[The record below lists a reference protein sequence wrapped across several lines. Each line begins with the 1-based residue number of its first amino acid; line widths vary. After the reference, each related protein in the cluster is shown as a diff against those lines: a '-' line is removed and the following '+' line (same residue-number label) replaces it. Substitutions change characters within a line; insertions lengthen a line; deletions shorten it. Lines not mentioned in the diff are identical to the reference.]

1 MAYPDIPR
9 LEDYLPGLTF
19 DAPPAPP
26 PASRTPAP
34 APEPVD
40 YYAQLTPAQRKQVDL
55 KLNPRSA
62 LGEIGTGLAHGAL
75 YELPSMIGQA
85 MRAPG
90 QPGDALYDAG
100 QAVENFVQPNDVRFA
115 LDQNP
120 ENHGAVVQAFAQGAD
135 MLAPS
140 LAPLALV
147 PFTGGGS
154 LGLAAAGAAG
164 AGLFGASQFTQT
176 YDKAKAAGL
185 SDDDARAAA
194 LKTSTIEGAGEFAGE
209 FVGGKFLTGAGKLG
223 MRLLGRQMGVPEA
236 LDAIRNPKF
245 LREFGKDIATTAGVE
260 TGTEMGQNYGEAA
273 VEKAAGIDKTDPWDA
288 ATSAIGPTLAMTAML
303 GPFGGFAMRRQ
314 QNRNQSLL
322 DVVETGQVAGQP
334 ASISQISGAS
344 RELAD
349 QMAPLVGEQTAQEWR
364 LDALADINSR
374 NVNAAQQTEA
384 QRQQAINE
392 QINPPTL
399 PALPA
404 PTQIAGLIGDRSA
417 TDVSTAEADANAARV
432 YAARDAEERRQQ
444 NAQAEARVE
453 RASSAIVATP
463 PEGALTFPEFVK
475 QAQNARVGEL
485 AKGGRITQAGLQQ
498 AYVSYLTDFAQQR
511 AQTAQQVSPDQ
522 GALDLDHPNKPAP
535 VRPAEPDRTPAPRNA
550 MELAM
555 QKAREQQAVKDR
567 AVAYDTAE
575 KAANAQKQAQL
586 DAIARQGDTNPLVER
601 RVENNPIYAD
611 RVKEANAQAD
621 AALAGEINGNTP
633 VTHAGLM
640 YAWRSAAQDA
650 GIDVSV
656 LKGQNAKRVETAIKT
671 AQGKPM
677 WVQQLNALRK
687 ARESFKEGTTT
698 RDSMDAFIAKLE
710 NFNGIPPETRSNEAA
725 GTPAG
730 QVVQGSQPQP
740 AASQAVAVPAASAG
754 EKPGGQGTAQAKPVA
769 QARQEVA
776 ALAPSTAEVTNAVST
791 GQQPTGDLAERPNG
805 DRGGETAATGG
816 GHRALT
822 GDEETILDAFAETP
836 TDAERAAQA
845 ERAGVEPYHFESF
858 PYDPEE
864 PHGGHGSN
872 AQWTDSFERAVR
884 DAAGLDDS
892 GKPLKQTEQVRRRMQ
907 YAKQAL
913 AGLVD
918 SEREGPDVLRLGQ
931 QRVEQLARTRATEGA
946 IGERMRV
953 LSKRLR
959 EQIDREHLTNEH
971 ARLTTQ
977 LQEAAARFRRNPENA
992 ALRDEAN
999 RLVSERKRVEARL
1012 KATLDND
1019 PDAHAAMAEGPAYS
1033 YDKALADVLKS
1044 GKLDDALAHLEANA
1058 PTQWARDLAGL
1069 LRGLKLDTKIELIND
1084 LGKTENGKM
1093 AFGSYNHTANRI
1105 RIFMGG
1111 ENVHTVLHETVHAAT
1126 LGRLRLAFD
1135 AEKVAPE
1142 SRTAEQRSAVADLAI
1157 LRRLIDSARFYDT
1170 GKQYA
1175 LKNEAEF
1182 LAEVL
1187 SNENFQNW
1195 LHEQPFEDRSLW
1207 DAIKE
1212 WFANV
1217 LHAFMPHEITAVE
1230 AGMYVGM
1237 RFATGSRFGALTGD
1251 VFHAPASAMDGVNR
1265 TGQALNARWQRVLEN
1280 SDALANAPSKLR
1292 AALLMAGTT
1301 YHIQRWIEKIPALRN
1316 LVPGMEKFFSADG
1329 VKTSLLRTKRGEFY
1343 SIAKQLYLAMAD
1355 LSNAER
1361 KAMGA
1366 KLMRFAGE
1374 MSRLNVDLNKNFDQ
1388 NLKLTKDLDPTL
1400 RAYINDLHQQYLTL
1414 PDKYR
1419 LPLEETFR
1427 VNRKNYIQTT
1437 ATLLATHLRTYKGI
1451 IGSPSEGLLA
1461 KLDILAPDLFAATA
1475 NAKPLYYHDAYTA
1488 ALDKKLNDVFAAL
1501 DAPHI
1506 NAELRSDFAEIR
1518 DFYRAAVANPYQ
1530 HLGRTGDYFV
1540 EFDLARNA
1548 ASLAAVQQ
1556 TLDRFNKVLGQPNKD
1571 NTHVFLRFENQ
1582 AQMLAARNELSR
1594 LGEGAVMKDSLKA
1607 GSLYDRGV
1615 EQRMQGV
1622 PAFIRRA
1629 LDKLEGDLAGKG
1641 VNVDPQ
1647 VLEQIRTSMKRLYLD
1662 ALPDSSAQKALARR
1676 KEGGVIG
1683 YDADFIRN
1691 FSNRA
1696 EGMSSML
1703 ANAYTMPLY
1712 DNAFDAI
1719 KDQVNAL
1726 KASDPQSQTHAS
1738 AVYRELAIRFA
1749 NSLNPVQSPIVD
1761 RVKAFGYSYYLAF
1774 SPSFWLTNLMQ
1785 PWHLTLPTLGGR
1797 YGFVRTAKEMGKA
1810 SGLALKIVRDTL
1822 KAGAAEGGQAG
1833 GVKGAALGILDMELL
1848 TDKAGLTKG
1857 QSEFVARLLAA
1868 GQLDNTQSRELGTF
1882 ASGTP
1887 LGLSAAAKLLSI
1899 GSHYTEVVNRLTAGI
1914 AAYNLELARSGDAE
1928 LATRRGIEAVRDT
1941 QYDYSDHNTGRAF
1954 GRHGVAGKVTPLL
1967 TSFQNYA
1974 FQTTE
1979 LLLRLTRDAF
1989 FQSVSAEDQKA
2000 ARKALAG
2007 VLGTTTLIAGSLGL
2021 PMASVVAR
2029 LFNAVGGDDDDPAD
2043 VQSAYRAWL
2052 ADVFGPEFGEA
2063 LARGVPRAVL
2073 GFDLSQRAGLQDILP
2088 GTRFI
2093 TDRRALK
2100 DQLSDGAFNMLGPAV
2115 SGGRDLAVGVGNMLD
2130 GRILDGLI
2138 EALPLALRG
2147 PAKAIKLETS
2157 GFTNSTGN
2165 KLPIEVNGWDEFV
2178 QSLGFTPS
2186 KKAEQS
2192 EANFAFKTRDT
2203 ILKQEKGRLS
2213 NKLYTAIEQGADT
2226 SDILQEVQAFNEKN
2240 PQYRI
2245 HPQQALRARA
2255 KARGVAEVSGTDIET
2270 LPRYLPLLD
2279 RYSYAVTH

>member
-1 MAYPDIPR
+1 
-9 LEDYLPGLTF
+9 LP
-19 DAPPAPP
+19 
-26 PASRTPAP
+26 
-34 APEPVD
+34 
-40 YYAQLTPAQRKQVDL
+40 
-55 KLNPRSA
+55 
-62 LGEIGTGLAHGAL
+62 TGL
-75 YELPSMIGQA
+75 
-85 MRAPG
+85 
-90 QPGDALYDAG
+90 
-100 QAVENFVQPNDVRFA
+100 F
-115 LDQNP
+115 
-120 ENHGAVVQAFAQGAD
+120 
-135 MLAPS
+135 
-140 LAPLALV
+140 
-147 PFTGGGS
+147 
-154 LGLAAAGAAG
+154 
-164 AGLFGASQFTQT
+164 
-176 YDKAKAAGL
+176 
-185 SDDDARAAA
+185 
-194 LKTSTIEGAGEFAGE
+194 
-209 FVGGKFLTGAGKLG
+209 
-223 MRLLGRQMGVPEA
+223 
-236 LDAIRNPKF
+236 
-245 LREFGKDIATTAGVE
+245 
-260 TGTEMGQNYGEAA
+260 
-273 VEKAAGIDKTDPWDA
+273 
-288 ATSAIGPTLAMTAML
+288 
-303 GPFGGFAMRRQ
+303 
-314 QNRNQSLL
+314 
-322 DVVETGQVAGQP
+322 
-334 ASISQISGAS
+334 
-344 RELAD
+344 
-349 QMAPLVGEQTAQEWR
+349 
-364 LDALADINSR
+364 
-374 NVNAAQQTEA
+374 
-384 QRQQAINE
+384 
-392 QINPPTL
+392 
-399 PALPA
+399 
-404 PTQIAGLIGDRSA
+404 
-417 TDVSTAEADANAARV
+417 
-432 YAARDAEERRQQ
+432 
-444 NAQAEARVE
+444 
-453 RASSAIVATP
+453 
-463 PEGALTFPEFVK
+463 
-475 QAQNARVGEL
+475 
-485 AKGGRITQAGLQQ
+485 
-498 AYVSYLTDFAQQR
+498 
-511 AQTAQQVSPDQ
+511 
-522 GALDLDHPNKPAP
+522 
-535 VRPAEPDRTPAPRNA
+535 
-550 MELAM
+550 
-555 QKAREQQAVKDR
+555 
-567 AVAYDTAE
+567 
-575 KAANAQKQAQL
+575 
-586 DAIARQGDTNPLVER
+586 
-601 RVENNPIYAD
+601 
-611 RVKEANAQAD
+611 
-621 AALAGEINGNTP
+621 
-633 VTHAGLM
+633 
-640 YAWRSAAQDA
+640 
-650 GIDVSV
+650 
-656 LKGQNAKRVETAIKT
+656 
-671 AQGKPM
+671 
-677 WVQQLNALRK
+677 
-687 ARESFKEGTTT
+687 
-698 RDSMDAFIAKLE
+698 
-710 NFNGIPPETRSNEAA
+710 
-725 GTPAG
+725 
-730 QVVQGSQPQP
+730 
-740 AASQAVAVPAASAG
+740 ASAG

-769 QARQEVA
+769 QARQEIA
-776 ALAPSTAEVTNAVST
+776 ALAPSTAEVTNAIST
-791 GQQPTGDLAERPNG
+791 RQQPASSVGEHPNG
-805 DRGGETAATGG
+805 DRGGQTAEAGG
-816 GHRALT
+816 GNRALT
-822 GDEETILDAFAETP
+822 GDEETILNAFTEPA
-836 TDAERAAQA
+836 TDTERDAQA
-845 ERAGVEPYHFESF
+845 ERAGVEPYFFESR
-858 PYDPEE
+858 PYDHGPNA
-864 PHGGHGSN
+864 PHGRGGN
-872 AQWTDSFERAVR
+872 AQWTDSFERALR
-884 DAAGLDDS
+884 DAAGIDE
-892 GKPLKQTEQVRRRMQ
+892 GGAPLKQTEKVRRRMQ

-913 AGLVD
+913 ASLVD
-918 SEREGPDVLRLGQ
+918 SEKEGPDILRIGKD
-931 QRVEQLARTRATEGA
+931 RVEQLARTRATEGA

-953 LSKRLR
+953 LAKRMR
-959 EQIDREHLTNEH
+959 EQADRENLKDEH
-971 ARLTTQ
+971 ERLGEQIATVA
-977 LQEAAARFRRNPENA
+977 ERFKRNPGNE
-992 ALRDEAN
+992 ALKAEVN
-999 RLVSERKRVEARL
+999 RLVAERRRVETRL
-1012 KATLDND
+1012 KLDND

-1044 GKLDDALAHLEANA
+1044 GKLDNALAHLERNA

-1069 LRGLKLDTKIELIND
+1069 LRGLKLTTSVELVSD
-1084 LGKTENGKM
+1084 LGKAANGGL
-1093 AFGSYNHTANRI
+1093 AYGSYNHTANRI
-1105 RIFMGG
+1105 RIFIGG
-1111 ENVHTVLHETVHAAT
+1111 ENAHTVLHETVHAAT

-1142 SRTAEQRSAVADLAI
+1142 NRTAEQRSAIADLAI

-1217 LHAFMPHEITAVE
+1217 LHAFAPHEVTAVE
-1230 AGMYVGM
+1230 AGIRVGM
-1237 RFATGSRFGALTGD
+1237 RFATGSRYGVLTGD
-1251 VFHAPASAMDGVNR
+1251 VFHTPASAMDGVNR
-1265 TGQALNARWQRVLEN
+1265 TGQALNARWQQLLEN
-1280 SDALANAPSKLR
+1280 SDALANAPSKFR

-1301 YHIQRWIEKIPALRN
+1301 YHIQKWIEKIPALRN

-1355 LSNAER
+1355 LSNTER

-1388 NLKLTKDLDPTL
+1388 NAKLTKDLDPTL
-1400 RAYINDLHQQYLTL
+1400 RSYINDLHQQYLTL

-1437 ATLLATHLRTYKGI
+1437 AALLATHLRTYKGL

-1488 ALDKKLNDVFAAL
+1488 ALDKKLNEVFTAL

-1518 DFYRAAVANPYQ
+1518 DFYRAAVANPSP

-1540 EFDLARNA
+1540 EFDLARND
-1548 ASLAAVQQ
+1548 ASLGAVQQ
-1556 TLDRFNKVLGQPNKD
+1556 TLDRFNKVLGQPAKG

-1594 LGEGAVMKDSLKA
+1594 LGEGAVMKDSLHA

-1719 KDQVNAL
+1719 KEQVNAL

-1749 NSLNPVQSPIVD
+1749 NSLNPVQSPLVD
-1761 RVKAFGYSYYLAF
+1761 RFKAFGYSYYLAF

-1797 YGFVRTAKEMGKA
+1797 YGFVRTAKEMGRA
-1810 SGLALKIVRDTL
+1810 SGLAMKVVRDTL

-1833 GVKGAALGILDMELL
+1833 GIKGAALGILDMELL
-1848 TDKAGLTKG
+1848 TDRAGLTKG
-1857 QSEFVARLLAA
+1857 QSDFVARLLAA

-1899 GSHYTEVVNRLTAGI
+1899 GSHYTEVVNRLTAGL
-1914 AAYNLELARSGDAE
+1914 AAYNLEFARSGDAE

-1954 GRHGVAGKVTPLL
+1954 GRHGVAGKITPLL

-1989 FQSVSAEDQKA
+1989 FQTVSVEDQKA

-2088 GTRFI
+2088 GTRFV

-2115 SGGRDLAVGVGNMLD
+2115 SGGRDLAVGVGHMLD

-2165 KLPIEVNGWDEFV
+2165 KLPIEVSGWDELV

-2192 EANFAFKTRDT
+2192 EANFAFKTRDS
-2203 ILKQEKGRLS
+2203 ILKQEKARLS
-2213 NKLYTAIEQGADT
+2213 NKLYTAIEQGSDT
-2226 SDILQEVQAFNEKN
+2226 NDILREVQTFNEKN